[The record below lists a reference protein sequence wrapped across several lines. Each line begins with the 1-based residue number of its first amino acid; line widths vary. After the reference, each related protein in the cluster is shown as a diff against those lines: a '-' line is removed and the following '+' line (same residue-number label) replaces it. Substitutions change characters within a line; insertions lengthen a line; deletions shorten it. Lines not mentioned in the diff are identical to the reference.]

1 MSRTH
6 RIAFTGTLLLA
17 LIAAVSWAIVMR
29 GSRRVPMTREVA
41 REMRSGAEF
50 ARQLDQALSTTA
62 AESISVADAVA
73 GGYLERLRLGLGSP
87 FRLIDYALADPLLTD
102 SVRHLVTYAILQRT
116 LDGNSYHAPGAALAL
131 AGATMA
137 ELPPKLAA
145 RHIALIDSVV
155 GRAADPRGGELTI
168 REAYRLAAAAGS
180 LGRRGPWLGT
190 QAAALARDRALA
202 RGDVIRLLAT
212 ARRNHVDPL
221 GLIPVWRLERRF
233 AVERPLMDTLRSDVE
248 REALERVP
256 AVAREL
262 DAIAALE
269 RDAARDPLATT
280 SAFDA
285 ALPSEAAR
293 RLAWVT
299 AVRASPPQAPITVAV
314 TSTVRPVQIASA
326 VPISSEEA
334 LSNAI
339 GRFLNRAVNEEALA
353 AEYSLFVAR
362 DTMHDS
368 QAALAVLWAAVSM
381 RVYGQER
388 VWFPGYGGPSV
399 TDLKDR
405 FGLASVSFDAEVP
418 TVWRPYYL
426 RMLGSALS
434 DLQRVLPAMGVRGLG
449 VHFGE
454 SPMRDA
460 ALAMHD
466 PATRTVFFP
475 IATSAGVMAHELAHD
490 LDWQSARTRYGL
502 RGTYSTDRAVR
513 QYRDRLAA
521 SMLELSD
528 AGPGESSLGTDGVR
542 PMPSTRPTEV
552 FARNMDWF
560 VNAALA
566 RDGRM
571 NGYLSA
577 VQDGVLT
584 GYGAVAAPEVARDGA
599 EAMIRA
605 LDEMTL
611 VTPATRAWFVETYG
625 RGRSVP
631 VAELT
636 RRVLD
641 VPLTGG
647 DRRLGPVARSGAE
660 LVAPSGEASARALIA
675 LGSGCRGARLDG
687 RLADERARV
696 LVEAADARAR
706 GLIARRARYAATSER
721 APWQVRALLGNA
733 WSPAFAEHAQLDLRD
748 AILRRAVAAAAPRG
762 PAAIVAAAP
771 LGCR

>member
-248 REALERVP
+248 RDALEHVP

-269 RDAARDPLATT
+269 RDAARDTLAAT

-314 TSTVRPVQIASA
+314 TSTVRPVQIAAA
-326 VPISSEEA
+326 VPSSPEA
-334 LSNAI
+334 ALNTAI

-399 TDLKDR
+399 PDLKDR
-405 FGLASVSFDAEVP
+405 FGLASVSFDAGVP

-675 LGSGCRGARLDG
+675 LGSGCRGAGLDG

-706 GLIARRARYAATSER
+706 GLIARRAHYAATSER

-733 WSPAFAEHAQLDLRD
+733 WAPGFADHAQLELRD

-762 PAAIVAAAP
+762 TAAVVAAAP